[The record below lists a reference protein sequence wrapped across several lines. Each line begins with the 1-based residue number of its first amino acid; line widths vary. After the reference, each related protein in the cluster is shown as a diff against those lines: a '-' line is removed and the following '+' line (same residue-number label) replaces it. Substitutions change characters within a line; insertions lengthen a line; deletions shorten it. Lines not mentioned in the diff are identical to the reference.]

1 MGKKCPDCPECMPEW
16 LAAFGDLMS
25 LLLCFFVLLLS
36 MSSMDAKKVSEA
48 IGSLAGAMSVL
59 EGGSKTEISKQ
70 RIQESTPIETQSE
83 SSEMVNRITE
93 AISESNEMREKG
105 KGPSVSL
112 EESQDGF
119 VIQLPASL
127 LFKEGSAKIENE
139 DALLFLKRIA
149 LIVGELPNDVEV
161 SVRGHTDDTSP
172 GRNSPYR
179 DNWELSTARAIAVLE
194 ELMIDGIMPERLHA
208 AGFSQYR
215 PIASNAT
222 PEGREKNRRVEL
234 HFFGTK
240 SAKKTA
246 IEKTVLDQ
254 PADTGAAAEAAPA
267 AANGNVGEAPAL
279 DTPAQAQ

>member
-1 MGKKCPDCPECMPEW
+1 MPEW

-48 IGSLAGAMSVL
+48 LGSLAGAMSVL
-59 EGGSKTEISKQ
+59 EGGTKTEISKQ
-70 RIQESTPIETQSE
+70 RIQETTPIEIQDETSE
-83 SSEMVNRITE
+83 IVNRITE
-93 AISESNEMREKG
+93 AITETNEMMQKG
-105 KGPSVSL
+105 QGPSVSL

-139 DALLFLKRIA
+139 EALLFLKRIA
-149 LIVGELPNDVEV
+149 LIVEQLPNEVEV
-161 SVRGHTDDTSP
+161 SVRGHTDDSTP

-179 DNWELSTARAIAVLE
+179 DNWELSSARAISVLQ
-194 ELMIDGIMPERLHA
+194 ELVIDGIIPERMHA
-208 AGFSQYR
+208 AGFAQYQ

-234 HFFGTK
+234 HFFGVK
-240 SAKKTA
+240 SEQKAA
-246 IEKTVLDQ
+246 I
-254 PADTGAAAEAAPA
+254 AES
-267 AANGNVGEAPAL
+267 VGEQGVMTSATPNAGEGIVPAPAL
-279 DTPAQAQ
+279 DTPAAPAAAPAQ